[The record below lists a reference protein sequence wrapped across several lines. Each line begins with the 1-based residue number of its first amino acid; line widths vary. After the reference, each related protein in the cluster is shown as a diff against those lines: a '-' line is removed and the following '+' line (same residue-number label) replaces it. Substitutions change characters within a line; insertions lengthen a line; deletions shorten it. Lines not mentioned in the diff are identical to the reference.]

1 MVRVD
6 IGVGA
11 GIGIGMGMGI
21 GIRIGMGICLVQGYL
36 KGSGRPGK
44 SRYSLYTFPKP
55 SRAGCE
61 QPMVL
66 LPLVSPYTALLSP
79 RTSQV
84 VSLAAAT
91 EQGNP
96 LLSREMSNRRG
107 DWR

>member
-11 GIGIGMGMGI
+11 GIGIEMGMG
-21 GIRIGMGICLVQGYL
+21 IGMGICLVQGYL

-61 QPMVL
+61 QPVVL
-66 LPLVSPYTALLSP
+66 LPLVSPHTALLSP

-84 VSLAAAT
+84 VSLTAAT

>member
-11 GIGIGMGMGI
+11 GIGIDMGMGI
-21 GIRIGMGICLVQGYL
+21 GIRIGMGMFGPRLSEGQWQAR
-36 KGSGRPGK
+36 KK
-44 SRYSLYTFPKP
+44 QYSLHTFPKP
-55 SRAGCE
+55 SQAGCE
-61 QPMVL
+61 QPVVL
-66 LPLVSPYTALLSP
+66 LPLVSPHTGLLSP
-79 RTSQV
+79 CTSQV

-96 LLSREMSNRRG
+96 LLSRKMSNRRG